1 VASALD
7 GDRQRA
13 LVLGARAG
21 LTARLDL
28 RPIGNHPPQPLHIL
42 VIRDN
47 LISGELID
55 LPAREETPAAATAA
69 TEAPTATGAL
79 TTGATSAARTSRAAW
94 ALTEATTAATGTGTT
109 RSIAEATA
117 TATTAETATRSIAE
131 TTATLLLIVNH
142 LLLLVRSRERL
153 VSNQ

>member
-1 VASALD
+1 LTRRERQQGHVASALD

-69 TEAPTATGAL
+69 TEAPTATGAI
-79 TTGATSAARTSRAAW
+79 TTG
-94 ALTEATTAATGTGTT
+94 ATGTGTT